1 MTSPPSEH
9 DESKTPATDE
19 RDDDFFV
26 VGLGASAGG
35 IGALKTFFDHMSEEP
50 GMAFVV
56 VQHLDPN
63 RDSEL
68 PALLGRQTTLPVS
81 QVTDETPVEPDHVY
95 IIPPGKSLSI
105 EEGMLHLSIPSRP
118 RRERAPIDLF
128 FRSLAESQGRNA
140 VGIVLSGSGSGG
152 TVGIRAIN
160 EVGGFT
166 LAQDPSEAAY
176 SSMPRSAV
184 STGMVD
190 AVLSLDELT
199 QQLMELKRAVPRIQL
214 PGQIEALSDE
224 ERETFDDILDEL
236 RVRTGYNFTDYKQA
250 TVLRR
255 INRRMQ
261 VQSVDMLQEYFQQL
275 RESED
280 EAEDLFQELLISVT
294 RFFRDPKSFEVLEEE
309 VIPTLFEDRDP
320 NLPIRVWVPGCAT
333 GEEAYSIGML
343 LMERSMEVDWNHG
356 IQIFATDADESALE
370 QGRTGLYSTSIEGD
384 IPPERLQRFFK
395 KQSGGYAVRRGLRD
409 QVVFAPHNL
418 LNDPPFSELDLI
430 ACRNLLIYV
439 QKERQKRILE
449 VFHYALRP
457 EGALF
462 VGKSE
467 STSQAADLYT
477 PIDSTHGLYRPQP
490 LGPQKRKRPPM
501 PWSHAGTVEQPTYE
515 VQPQEEEETK
525 SYRRLHRTILEGAL
539 PPTLLVDEDN
549 NLVYVGEG
557 AQQFLEYPTGE
568 PTGNVLEIIR
578 PELRIDLQTALFQA
592 FRPEDE
598 ETERAALQ
606 GAVQLEDESTQ
617 VQYRVHRVE
626 DIEAGTF
633 ALVVLEERQSEPPVE
648 RKLEDGEVE
657 DGEEVAERVHYLERE
672 LDQTKKQLALT
683 IEKYQARTE
692 DLQASNEELQSVNE
706 ELTSMTEE
714 LETSKEEL
722 QSVNEELMTVNQE
735 LKNKNDELI
744 EANSDLRN
752 LMASTGIGVIFLD
765 RQLDLRR
772 YTAPAQELFNFI
784 PGDVGRPLSD
794 LRGKIDYED
803 AVSLVGDAERVLD
816 TLETIEREVQKGEEQ
831 WYLVRLLPYR
841 TDDDKIDGVVITFI
855 DITDRIQTENEL
867 REREQELQTL
877 TESLEKK
884 VGERTQEIRELSSEL
899 TLAEQRERDRL
910 SRILHDELQ
919 QDLTA
924 LQMRAKALEADTSS
938 EEYTKVLKEMQE
950 TLDSTLER
958 TRSLTAE
965 LSPPVLDSTA
975 FEEIMQWLASH
986 VEDAYGLDVE
996 TEVVG
1001 EPQISREDLRMLL
1014 FRLVRELLFN
1024 VVKHAGVDEA
1034 RLRSRL
1040 REDGH
1045 LVVEVI
1051 DEGDGFD
1058 PENSGP
1064 TEIEGSGG
1072 LYRVHNR
1079 LEMFDGRLELDSA
1092 PGDGTRA
1099 ALVLPLDREEE

>member
-26 VGLGASAGG
+26 VGIGASAGG
-35 IGALKTFFDHMSEEP
+35 IGALKTFFDHMSEES

-63 RDSEL
+63 RESEL

-81 QVTDETPVEPDHVY
+81 QVTDQTPVESDHVY

-105 EEGMLHLSIPSRP
+105 EDGVLHLSRPSRP

-184 STGMVD
+184 STGVVD
-190 AVLSLDELT
+190 AVLPLAELT
-199 QQLMELKRAVPRIQL
+199 QRLMELRRAAPRIQL
-214 PGQIEALSDE
+214 PDQIEALSDE

-236 RVRTGYNFTDYKQA
+236 QVRTGYNFADYKRG

-255 INRRMQ
+255 VNRRMQ
-261 VQSVDMLQEYFQQL
+261 VQSVDMLQEYFQRL
-275 RESED
+275 RQSEE
-280 EAEDLFQELLISVT
+280 EAEALFQELLISVT
-294 RFFRDPKSFEVLEEE
+294 RFFRDPEAFEVLEEE
-309 VIPTLFEDRDP
+309 VIPTLFEDRNP
-320 NLPIRVWVPGCAT
+320 NLPLRVWVPGCAT

-343 LMERSMEVDWNHG
+343 LMERSLEVDWTHE

-384 IPPERLQRFFK
+384 VPPERLQRFFK
-395 KQSGGYAVRRGLRD
+395 KESGGYAVRKGLRD

-418 LNDPPFSELDLI
+418 LKDPPFSELDLV
-430 ACRNLLIYV
+430 ACRNLLIYM
-439 QKERQKRILE
+439 QEEMQQRILE
-449 VFHYALRP
+449 IFHYALRP

-462 VGKSE
+462 VGRSE
-467 STSQAADLYT
+467 STSQAADLFT
-477 PIDSTHGLYRPQP
+477 PVDSTHGIYRPQA
-490 LGPQKRKRPPM
+490 LGPQKRERPPM
-501 PWSHAGTVEQPTYE
+501 PWSHSGSVERPTHE
-515 VQPQEEEETK
+515 LQPQEEEETE
-525 SYRRLHRTILEGAL
+525 SYRRLHRTILEFSL
-539 PPTLLVDEDN
+539 PPTLLVDEDR

-578 PELRIDLQTALFQA
+578 SELRVDLQTALFQA
-592 FRPEDE
+592 FRPADE

-626 DIEAGTF
+626 DLEVGTF
-633 ALVVLEERQSEPPVE
+633 ALIVLEEKQSESPVE
-648 RKLEDGEVE
+648 RELEDGE
-657 DGEEVAERVHYLERE
+657 EEVVAEKIHHLERE
-672 LDQTKKQLALT
+672 LDRTKKQLSLT
-683 IEKYQARTE
+683 IEKYQARTQ

-722 QSVNEELMTVNQE
+722 QSVNEELITVNDE
-735 LKNKNDELI
+735 LQTKNDELT
-744 EANSDLRN
+744 EANSDLKN

-803 AVSLVGDAERVLD
+803 EVSLVGDAERVLD
-816 TLETIEREVQKGEEQ
+816 SLETIEREVQKGEEQ

-841 TDDDKIDGVVITFI
+841 TEDDKIDGVVITFI
-855 DITDRIQTENEL
+855 DITDRIQTEIEL
-867 REREQELQTL
+867 REREQELRTL

-938 EEYTKVLKEMQE
+938 EEYTTVLKEMQE

-1001 EPQISREDLRMLL
+1001 EPRISREDLRMLL

-1058 PENSGP
+1058 PESSGP
-1064 TEIEGSGG
+1064 TEIEGSG

-1079 LEMFDGRLELDSA
+1079 LEMFDGRLELDSI

>member
-26 VGLGASAGG
+26 VGIGASAGG
-35 IGALKTFFDHMSEEP
+35 IGALKAFFDHMSEEP

-63 RDSEL
+63 RESEL
-68 PALLGRQTTLPVS
+68 PALLGRQTTLSVS
-81 QVTDETPVEPDHVY
+81 QVTDQTRVEPDHVY

-105 EEGMLHLSIPSRP
+105 EDGTLHLSRPSRP

-184 STGMVD
+184 STGVVD
-190 AVLSLDELT
+190 AVLPLAELT
-199 QQLMELKRAVPRIQL
+199 QRLMELRRAAPRIQL
-214 PGQIEALSDE
+214 PDQIEALSDE

-236 RVRTGYNFTDYKQA
+236 QVRTGYNFADYKRG

-255 INRRMQ
+255 VNRRMQ
-261 VQSVDMLQEYFQQL
+261 VQSVDMLQEYFQRL
-275 RESED
+275 RQSEE
-280 EAEDLFQELLISVT
+280 EAEALFQELLISVT
-294 RFFRDPKSFEVLEEE
+294 RFFRDPEAFEVLEEE
-309 VIPTLFEDRDP
+309 VIPTLFEDRNP
-320 NLPIRVWVPGCAT
+320 NLPLRVWVPGCAT

-343 LMERSMEVDWNHG
+343 LMERSLEVDWTHE

-370 QGRTGLYSTSIEGD
+370 QGRTGLYTTSIEGD
-384 IPPERLQRFFK
+384 VPPERLQRFFK
-395 KQSGGYAVRRGLRD
+395 KESGGYVVRKGLRD

-418 LNDPPFSELDLI
+418 LKDPPFSELDLV
-430 ACRNLLIYV
+430 ACRNLLIYM
-439 QKERQKRILE
+439 QEEMQQRILE
-449 VFHYALRP
+449 IFHYALRP
-457 EGALF
+457 ESALF
-462 VGKSE
+462 VGRSE
-467 STSQAADLYT
+467 STSQAADLFT
-477 PIDSTHGLYRPQP
+477 PVDSTHGIYRPQA
-490 LGPQKRKRPPM
+490 LGPQKRERPPM
-501 PWSHAGTVEQPTYE
+501 PWSHSGSVERPAHE
-515 VQPQEEEETK
+515 LQPQEEEETE
-525 SYRRLHRTILEGAL
+525 SYRRLHRTILEFSL
-539 PPTLLVDEDN
+539 PPTLLVDEDR

-578 PELRIDLQTALFQA
+578 SELRVDLQTALFQA
-592 FRPEDE
+592 FRPADE

-626 DIEAGTF
+626 DLEVGTF
-633 ALVVLEERQSEPPVE
+633 ALIVLEEKQSESPVE
-648 RKLEDGEVE
+648 RELEDGE
-657 DGEEVAERVHYLERE
+657 EEVVAEKIHHLERE
-672 LDQTKKQLALT
+672 LDRTKKQLSLT
-683 IEKYQARTE
+683 IEKYQARTQ

-722 QSVNEELMTVNQE
+722 QSVNEELITVNDE
-735 LKNKNDELI
+735 LQTKNDELT
-744 EANSDLRN
+744 EANSDLKN
-752 LMASTGIGVIFLD
+752 LMTSTGIGVIFLD

-794 LRGKIDYED
+794 LRGKIDYENE
-803 AVSLVGDAERVLD
+803 ASLLGDAKRVLN
-816 TLETIEREVQKGEEQ
+816 TLETIEREVHKGEEQ

-841 TDDDKIDGVVITFI
+841 TDNDKIDGVVITFI
-855 DITDRIQTENEL
+855 DITDRIQTEIEL
-867 REREQELQTL
+867 REREQELRKL

-938 EEYTKVLKEMQE
+938 EEYTTVLKEMQE

-1001 EPQISREDLRMLL
+1001 EPRISREDLRMLL

-1034 RLRSRL
+1034 HLRSRL

-1058 PENSGP
+1058 PKSSGP
-1064 TEIEGSGG
+1064 KETEGSG

-1079 LEMFDGRLELDSA
+1079 LEMFDGRLELDSI